1 MFWRTNDEEQVRYYR
16 MKSLGQRSHFCA
28 FFAVFFSMAIFS
40 SCGIDLCYVGVEDST
55 IASGNG
61 SELQVNYFFDRTES
75 VGGFVQNDKETDYGR
90 AIDSAL
96 TVGQTLGY
104 EPSFYDFGERATSKL
119 ETDTVGMQKAIKQ
132 TVFYG
137 NYTPSLART
146 DVKMNSGQPFSSVVD
161 YIKTGTGTGSLNIVV
176 TDLYEQEGIN
186 QYFHL
191 LFQNA
196 FQNGLSGAMFAVQS
210 EFKGNIHSISSSN
223 ESLYGVDGYSTFF
236 LLITGSKDNIEKY
249 CDSLSEGL
257 TSKGISFNKTLF
269 LLGEDSYR
277 GDRIQPGYRTVG
289 NDQQF
294 KAASEQFIM
303 VNLNPAGQF
312 IRKWRK
318 RGDAFV
324 PVAVKAESYL
334 AVTNIDSQYVY
345 KVPSGIEGDAKAT
358 VRNMSVKYFN
368 GKKTAPGKVSAFEIA
383 SSGRVEEALTA
394 KADGFNYI
402 TIKIHNKNLEKG
414 YYRVQFD
421 IIPDWVNELDA
432 NVVELKESNKRGELV
447 KVLNLKLIYQNI
459 LTEFNKADGF
469 SEVFYIVKD

>member
-1 MFWRTNDEEQVRYYR
+1 
-16 MKSLGQRSHFCA
+16 
-28 FFAVFFSMAIFS
+28 
-40 SCGIDLCYVGVEDST
+40 
-55 IASGNG
+55 
-61 SELQVNYFFDRTES
+61 VN
-75 VGGFVQNDKETDYGR
+75 
-90 AIDSAL
+90 
-96 TVGQTLGY
+96 
-104 EPSFYDFGERATSKL
+104 
-119 ETDTVGMQKAIKQ
+119 
-132 TVFYG
+132 
-137 NYTPSLART
+137 
-146 DVKMNSGQPFSSVVD
+146 
-161 YIKTGTGTGSLNIVV
+161 
-176 TDLYEQEGIN
+176 
-186 QYFHL
+186 
-191 LFQNA
+191 
-196 FQNGLSGAMFAVQS
+196 
-210 EFKGNIHSISSSN
+210 
-223 ESLYGVDGYSTFF
+223 GYSTFF

-249 CDSLSEGL
+249 CNSLSEGL
-257 TSKGISFNKTLF
+257 ASKGITFNKTLF
-269 LLGEDSYR
+269 LLGEDCYG
-277 GDRIQPGYRTVG
+277 GDRMQPGYRTAG

-294 KAASEQFIM
+294 KAASENFTM

-334 AVTNIDSQYVY
+334 AVTNIDSQYVH

-358 VRNMSVKYFN
+358 VHNMSAQYFN

-394 KADGFNYI
+394 KVGGFSYI

-414 YYRVQFD
+414 YYRIQFD

-432 NVVELKESNKRGELV
+432 NVAELKESNKRGELV